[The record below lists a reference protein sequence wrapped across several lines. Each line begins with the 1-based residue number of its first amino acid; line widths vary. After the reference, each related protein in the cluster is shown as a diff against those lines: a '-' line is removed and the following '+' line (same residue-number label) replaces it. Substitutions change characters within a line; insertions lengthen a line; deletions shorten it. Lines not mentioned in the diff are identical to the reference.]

1 MRSFLTMETVSESTS
16 PATGTRS
23 WSRLRRE
30 LTRSDTDRV
39 VSGLAGGI
47 ATRLGIPSV
56 YVRAGFIVAALAG
69 GAGIAAYLFGWA
81 LTLDKEPGT
90 PVDPAPPAPTRQRIA
105 IAALYLG
112 FLGIMQSAGIW
123 FGNDVVW
130 PIGVVVFGAATIWD
144 RTDEERRQR
153 VTQFARSS
161 DERPGHGRI
170 IGGIALF
177 AIGLGFLFASVETF
191 DLGPA
196 LVAAA
201 MAALGFMLL
210 FGPWVMRMAND
221 LAEERRT
228 RIRSEEKAE
237 MAAHLHDSVLQTLAL
252 IQRSDDP
259 KRMVTLARSQE
270 RELREWLYG
279 SGTRELG
286 RIRGAIE
293 AVADRV
299 EKVHNIP
306 IEVVVV
312 GDAELD
318 PDTDALVKA
327 AGEAMTNAARH
338 SGADKVSVYVEVDET
353 AVEAFIGDQGKG
365 FDLGAIDP
373 ARRGIVESIRGRI
386 SRHGGTVEITSVEG
400 EGTDV
405 ALHVNRRPL

>member
-1 MRSFLTMETVSESTS
+1 METISESN
-16 PATGTRS
+16 PQGTAGRP
-23 WSRLRRE
+23 WSRLRRD
-30 LTRSDTDRV
+30 LVRSDTDRV
-39 VSGLAGGI
+39 VSGLAGGL
-47 ATRLGIPSV
+47 AARLGIPVV
-56 YVRAGFIVAALAG
+56 YVRAGFIVATLAG

-81 LTLDKEPGT
+81 LTLDNEAPA
-90 PVDPAPPAPTRQRIA
+90 PLEPAPPAPPRQRIA
-105 IAALYLG
+105 LGALYLG
-112 FLGIMQSAGIW
+112 FLGILQSAGIW

-130 PIGVVVFGAATIWD
+130 PIGVIVFGAATIWD

-153 VTQFARSS
+153 LTQFTRASEAAPSR
-161 DERPGHGRI
+161 GRMVA
-170 IGGIALF
+170 GIALF

-196 LVAAA
+196 FIAAA
-201 MAALGFMLL
+201 MAAAGFMLL

-221 LAEERRT
+221 LADERRT

-237 MAAHLHDSVLQTLAL
+237 VGAHLHDAVLQTLAL

-279 SGTRELG
+279 SGTRQLAQV
-286 RIRGAIE
+286 RGAIE
-293 AVADRV
+293 AMADRV
-299 EKVHNIP
+299 EHDQNIP

-312 GDAELD
+312 GDAALD

-338 SGADKVSVYVEVDET
+338 SGAEKVSVFVEISDS
-353 AVEAFIGDQGKG
+353 AVEAFVGDHGKG
-365 FDLGAIDP
+365 FDLDAIDP
-373 ARRGIVESIRGRI
+373 ARRGIIESLRGRME
-386 SRHGGTVEITSVEG
+386 RHGGTVEITSIEG

-405 ALHVNRRPL
+405 QLHMNRRPQ

>member
-1 MRSFLTMETVSESTS
+1 METASAPQSQSAEDRNW
-16 PATGTRS
+16 A
-23 WSRLRRE
+23 RLRRE
-30 LTRSDTDRV
+30 LTRSENDRV
-39 VSGLAGGI
+39 ISGLAGGI
-47 ATRLGIPSV
+47 AARLGIPAV
-56 YVRAGFIVAALAG
+56 YVRAGFIVATLAG

-81 LTLDKEPGT
+81 LTLDTEKGPI
-90 PVDPAPPAPTRQRIA
+90 PDPAPPAPTRQRIA

-112 FLGIMQSAGIW
+112 FLGILQSAGIW

-130 PIGVVVFGAATIWD
+130 PIGVIVFGAATIWD

-153 VTQFARSS
+153 LTQFARSA
-161 DERPGHGRI
+161 DDGPGRGRVV
-170 IGGIALF
+170 GGIALF
-177 AIGLGFLFASVETF
+177 ALGLGFLFASVETF

-196 LVAAA
+196 LIAAA
-201 MAALGFMLL
+201 MAATGFMML

-221 LAEERRT
+221 LADERRT

-259 KRMVTLARSQE
+259 KRMTTLARSQE

-279 SGTRELG
+279 SGTRQLG
-286 RIRGAIE
+286 RVRGASE

-299 EKVHNIP
+299 EKDHDIP
-306 IEVVVV
+306 IDVVVV

-338 SGADKVSVYVEVDET
+338 SGADKVSVYVEVG
-353 AVEAFIGDQGKG
+353 ASSVEAFVGDQGKG
-365 FDLGAIDP
+365 FNLDEIDP
-373 ARRGIVESIRGRI
+373 QRRGIVESLRGRME
-386 SRHGGTVEITSVEG
+386 RHGGTVEITSVEG

-405 ALHVNRRPL
+405 ALHVNRRTL